1 MKICKGLLLT
11 VVLLTVSITS
21 AATWYVDSRTGSD
34 SNNGQTPKTAWQ
46 TLKRVNRETNIK
58 PGDKILLVRGGL
70 WRETLRPHSG
80 EEGKPVYY
88 GAYGEGALPRL
99 YGSVDASSKE
109 DWSEVQPGIW
119 ATQKVEPKLGKMICQ
134 KENLKVNWWM
144 HREGQTVVK
153 FSSKG
158 SSFKVDCAKSSTAGN
173 HIQIWGGYF
182 PQPIGDDD
190 LVVKF
195 RARCSKDFKF
205 NSFAIMNGGF
215 PYNAWFSATGTFK
228 VTDQWQEFSTY
239 MPRLAKDKL
248 PAKNEKLNYHLNLG
262 GMPSDSI
269 FEFELLS
276 VQTAK
281 LDRAKLLYCDAGN
294 LIFDHGEYTKGHRCG
309 IKKWSLDKLQKQGDY
324 WYNGNEQRVYLR
336 WNGNPAADCKSIE
349 IALRATIIDEGGCH
363 DVIYEN
369 LAVAYG
375 AAHGFGGGNTLRLT
389 IRKCDIYYIGGGHQ
403 FTGANGYPVRFGN
416 GIEFWG
422 SCDQCVVE
430 ENRLWEIYDA
440 ALTNQGR
447 KSDNGSDRSIE
458 QNLIWRNNLIWNSE
472 YSFEYWNN
480 DVTANVLVEG
490 NLCWN
495 AGYGWAHGQRPD
507 PNGGHLM
514 FYNNK
519 AKTTDFIVR
528 NNVFSESTEVCIRME
543 NDWREGL
550 TLDNNQYYQSEKPL
564 IRWLGRTYFGK
575 DELKRI
581 QNELGLEKNG
591 KIQKFDPPVF
601 EER

>member
-1 MKICKGLLLT
+1 M
-11 VVLLTVSITS
+11 
-21 AATWYVDSRTGSD
+21 
-34 SNNGQTPKTAWQ
+34 
-46 TLKRVNRETNIK
+46 
-58 PGDKILLVRGGL
+58 
-70 WRETLRPHSG
+70 
-80 EEGKPVYY
+80 
-88 GAYGEGALPRL
+88 
-99 YGSVDASSKE
+99 
-109 DWSEVQPGIW
+109 
-119 ATQKVEPKLGKMICQ
+119 
-134 KENLKVNWWM
+134 
-144 HREGQTVVK
+144 
-153 FSSKG
+153 
-158 SSFKVDCAKSSTAGN
+158 
-173 HIQIWGGYF
+173 
-182 PQPIGDDD
+182 
-190 LVVKF
+190 
-195 RARCSKDFKF
+195 
-205 NSFAIMNGGF
+205 
-215 PYNAWFSATGTFK
+215 
-228 VTDQWQEFSTY
+228 
-239 MPRLAKDKL
+239 
-248 PAKNEKLNYHLNLG
+248 
-262 GMPSDSI
+262 
-269 FEFELLS
+269 
-276 VQTAK
+276 
-281 LDRAKLLYCDAGN
+281 
-294 LIFDHGEYTKGHRCG
+294 
-309 IKKWSLDKLQKQGDY
+309 
-324 WYNGNEQRVYLR
+324 
-336 WNGNPAADCKSIE
+336 
-349 IALRATIIDEGGCH
+349 
-363 DVIYEN
+363 
-369 LAVAYG
+369 
-375 AAHGFGGGNTLRLT
+375 T